1 MSENTMESILAL
13 LQESQGREREL
24 YATLRADTTNKL
36 TAAERESIVAD
47 INSESETRREYYNV
61 IESANAMMSDYT
73 TNVESASATQLNTLR
88 MLEDQLDAAKG
99 VLSSMSDVK
108 LNQMKMIE
116 INTFFG
122 KQYEAYSG
130 MAIVVVLFLL
140 ALMIPVA
147 VRTYLNAPEVADV
160 LSRIIWWVG
169 GLYLFYRLVDMILR
183 RNDNYDEYT
192 WPFAPR
198 TDMELKDANT
208 SGNIIDISGIDL
220 PDLCL
225 GAYCCGPG
233 TTWDDAGCIVKG
245 SA

>member
-1 MSENTMESILAL
+1 MEAILAL
-13 LQESQGREREL
+13 LQESQARERDL
-24 YATLRADTTNKL
+24 YATLKEDTTNQL
-36 TAAERESIVAD
+36 TAAERASIVAD
-47 INSESETRREYYNV
+47 INSESENRREYYNV
-61 IESANAMMSDYT
+61 IKSAHSMMSDYT
-73 TNVESASATQLNTLR
+73 TNVESAGAMQLNTLQ

-116 INTFFG
+116 VNTYFG

-130 MAIVVVLFLL
+130 MGMVVVLFLL

-147 VRTYLNAPEVADV
+147 VRKYLNAPEVADV
-160 LSRIIWWVG
+160 LSNIIWWVG

-192 WPFAPR
+192 WPFAPL
-198 TDMELKDANT
+198 TDDQLRDANAAG
-208 SGNIIDISGIDL
+208 SIIDISGIDL
-220 PDLCL
+220 PELCL

-233 TTWDDAGCIVKG
+233 TTWSDASGCLVKG
-245 SA
+245 S